1 MEISTEPGRNRGD
14 VEIPC
19 KKMEWD
25 RVLSCFPS
33 TRLADLPGRER
44 STLREKGKRSAPPK
58 PHKHRRVRMN
68 ARTAAVRTPTLCAAR
83 PRTVR
88 VAAGKNRN
96 TKRKTTE
103 RRATDDADDDNGQGE
118 IFNTP
123 VVPGVEDPPKKTL
136 RASRPPYPVLCC
148 RLDVDELSLSLFLPS
163 IPQSP
168 SQTRPWP
175 RPGPCSRSS
184 FQRSRPPPL
193 SEPPPSPPP
202 LPSPSSTRG

>member
-1 MEISTEPGRNRGD
+1 MEISTEPGRSAWD

-25 RVLSCFPS
+25 RVLSS
-33 TRLADLPGRER
+33 SKISQSGHRVRER
-44 STLREKGKRSAPPK
+44 STRGKRSAPPK
-58 PHKHRRVRMN
+58 PHKHHQRARMN

-103 RRATDDADDDNGQGE
+103 RRATDDAGDDNGQGE
-118 IFNTP
+118 ILNTP

>member
-1 MEISTEPGRNRGD
+1 MEISTEPGRSAWD

-25 RVLSCFPS
+25 RVLSS
-33 TRLADLPGRER
+33 SKISQSGHRVREIDE
-44 STLREKGKRSAPPK
+44 REAHPPK
-58 PHKHRRVRMN
+58 PHKHHQRARMN

-96 TKRKTTE
+96 TWKRKTTE